1 MKRILILITA
11 LVYIVFACNYVLL
24 CKRNTGV
31 VNLFEC
37 FNLPAAKSG
46 SSVPLLLKSPSHQNT
61 PVSTNFLSR
70 PRVIITRM
78 ASPDFSIV
86 AISFLLLF
94 TLFVK
99 KEQFFLLISTPFSIE
114 PSPGIVF
121 LRNLRI

>member
-1 MKRILILITA
+1 MKRILILTTA
-11 LVYIVFACNYVLL
+11 LIYTIFACNYVQL
-24 CKRNTGV
+24 CKRNTGI

-37 FNLPAAKSG
+37 FNLPIAKPST
-46 SSVPLLLKSPSHQNT
+46 SIPLILKSPSHQNT

-86 AISFLLLF
+86 AITFLLLF
-94 TLFVK
+94 TFLVK
-99 KEQFFLLISTPFSIE
+99 KERFLLISTPFSIE